1 MPNASDATSGLVVSH
16 RDVLLPRTVLE
27 RRNPHYLHFWVD
39 DFVAP
44 HHDAQLRAEYP
55 TELLQSRIGD
65 RFSANINFH
74 ESSQE
79 IADFLLRSPA
89 WQAYY
94 VAFTSPQWLTTTV
107 EMFKSEIIRRYPR
120 VIRPLLGRRVLNVEN
135 LEVTVALSYSRRG
148 FLLSPH
154 SDDKFKVLTLIHYLP
169 ENIGAE
175 TTGGTRFFL
184 PKTGTRRKSLRSF
197 SEWSRSLRRFL
208 PLFWLVPT
216 TEMSL
221 TRRYTE
227 GDAPDHT
234 QRAKF
239 DESFLQGDYVD
250 YRINRM
256 SGFVKNDWTVH
267 EVDLSDFPNG
277 QYRRAALVNVR
288 LRPTAWSRV
297 FPATEALLSYL
308 KRRLTRPR

>member
-1 MPNASDATSGLVVSH
+1 MTSQPVVTH
-16 RDVLLPRTVLE
+16 EHVLLPPSVLN

-39 DFVAP
+39 DFIPP
-44 HHDAQLRAEYP
+44 HHDLQLRAEYP

-65 RFSANINFH
+65 RLSTNLDFH
-74 ESSQE
+74 DQSKEVSE
-79 IADFLLRSPA
+79 FLSKSPA
-89 WQAYY
+89 WCAYY
-94 VAFTSPQWLTTTV
+94 AAFSSPQWLTTTV
-107 EMFKSEIIRRYPR
+107 ELFKSEFVRRYPSM
-120 VIRPLLGRRVLNVEN
+120 IRPFLSRRVLNVDN

-169 ENIGAE
+169 EDVGAE

-184 PKTGTRRKSLRSF
+184 PKPQVRRNALRQF

-239 DESFLQGDYVD
+239 DESFLQGDYVE
-250 YRINRM
+250 YRTNRM
-256 SGFVKNDWTVH
+256 SGFVKNDWTIH
-267 EVDLSDFPNG
+267 ELDLSGFPNG

-288 LRPTAWSRV
+288 LRPTVWSRV
-297 FPATEALLSYL
+297 FPATEALLSYI
-308 KRRLTRPR
+308 KHRLTRLR